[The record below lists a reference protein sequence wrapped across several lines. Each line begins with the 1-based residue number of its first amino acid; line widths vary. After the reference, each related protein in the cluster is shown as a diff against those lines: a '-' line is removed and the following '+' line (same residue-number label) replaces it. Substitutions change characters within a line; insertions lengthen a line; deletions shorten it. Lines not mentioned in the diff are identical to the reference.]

1 MCPTS
6 PPLPAGSHTHIFSP
20 CPKALGP
27 PCTLG
32 FKCSEIMGSILVLF
46 VVLVLSLK
54 LWVLI
59 WHSAARRTIADAS
72 KSRHNNTQQKQQS
85 LVQNSCLFS
94 FPIYLASCLV
104 RHNTIFSD
112 CFWLVQHIPVLN
124 PLPEFKSHCLQKACK
139 GELINCALSWG
150 GDPCQQAVYG
160 SQDGAKWIPVPP
172 LLQGAVDMI
181 AAD

>member
-1 MCPTS
+1 
-6 PPLPAGSHTHIFSP
+6 
-20 CPKALGP
+20 
-27 PCTLG
+27 
-32 FKCSEIMGSILVLF
+32 MGSILVLF
-46 VVLVLSLK
+46 VVFVLSLK
-54 LWVLI
+54 LRVLI

-72 KSRHNNTQQKQQS
+72 KSRHNNTQQKQKS

-160 SQDGAKWIPVPP
+160 SQDGAKWIPVLP